1 MQPAAETILGGAV
14 WSAGRGRL
22 QVRFIGRTGASL
34 GAIVD
39 ALPEGPREVSWLRQI
54 HSDAVLAAEA
64 GCSGEGDALTT
75 ERHDLGLAIATADC
89 VPVVVGGR
97 SGLAVI
103 HAGWRGIAAGV
114 VARAVES
121 VPVRAAEAVAWIGP
135 SIGPC
140 CYEVGDDV
148 AAQVVAASSE
158 QVVRAGPRGRAHLD
172 LGAAV
177 AAQLV
182 ALGVSRSER
191 VDVCTRCDTRWSSYR
206 RDGAAAGRN
215 WTLAWLSR
223 ARARPG

>member
-114 VARAVES
+114 VARAVERL
-121 VPVRAAEAVAWIGP
+121 PVRAADAVAWIGP

-148 AAQVVAASSE
+148 AAQVVTASSE
-158 QVVRAGPRGRAHLD
+158 EALRAGPRGRPHLD

-182 ALGVSRSER
+182 ALGISRSER
-191 VDVCTRCDTRWSSYR
+191 VDVCTRCDDRLNSYR
-206 RDGAAAGRN
+206 RDGATAGRN
-215 WTLAWLSR
+215 WTLAWLSG
-223 ARARPG
+223 A

>member
-1 MQPAAETILGGAV
+1 VQPAAETILGGPV

-34 GAIVD
+34 GEIVD
-39 ALPEGPREVSWLRQI
+39 ALPDGPGEVSWLRQV
-54 HSDAVLAAEA
+54 HSDAVLVAEA
-64 GCSGEGDALTT
+64 GCAGEGDALTT
-75 ERHDLGLAIATADC
+75 ERSDLGLAIATADC

-114 VARAVES
+114 VARAVETL
-121 VPVRAAEAVAWIGP
+121 PVRPLDAVAWIGP
-135 SIGPC
+135 AIGPC

-148 AAQVVAASSE
+148 AAQVVAASSGG
-158 QVVRAGPRGRAHLD
+158 VLRAGPRRRAHLD

-182 ALGVSRSER
+182 ALGVEHSER
-191 VDVCTRCDTRWSSYR
+191 VEACTRCDDRWNSYR

-215 WTLAWLSR
+215 WTLAWLS
-223 ARARPG
+223 AA